1 MENKKG
7 IGLFALVA
15 IIVSGAIGGGV
26 FNLSNDLATGAT
38 PGGVVISWLV
48 IGFGILM
55 LVLSLNHLVVNKPEL
70 SGVSDYARAGFGNM
84 VGFISGWGYWLSA
97 WAGNIAFAVLMMTSV
112 DYFFPG
118 VFQDK
123 NGSMTILSV
132 IIVSLVSWGLTALV
146 LRGVEGAA
154 VINAIVLIAKL
165 IPLAVFG
172 IAGIVMFKAGVFTAH
187 FWQNFVANTDAD
199 GVIKSLTFSNMT
211 GSDLFGQVKGSLLVM
226 IWVFVGIEGAAMMGD
241 RAKRKSDAGK
251 ASILGL
257 IALLVIYLLLS
268 LLPFGFMS
276 QQELA
281 NTSQPGLVH
290 ILNAMV
296 GGWGGSLMAIGLVI
310 SLLGAWLSWTM
321 LPVEAT
327 QQLSDQKLLPSWFGK
342 LNKNN
347 APANS
352 LLLTQFIVQIFLIVT
367 YFVADAYNV
376 FVYLCTAVI
385 MICYALVGLYL
396 LKLGFTEKKVSNVII
411 GFIAAAFQILALYFS
426 GWQFVWLSLIL
437 YAVGFILYALGK
449 QEYGGRWSAGELI
462 SAAVLTILGILAIF
476 GVYGNWLGLEDAL
489 GIDGNTLLIAVV
501 PLIIVT
507 IIVFFIIKA
516 DVKKKMEAE
525 V

>member
-1 MENKKG
+1 MDAENKKG
-7 IGLFALVA
+7 IGLAALVA

-26 FNLSNDLATGAT
+26 FNLSNDLATNAS
-38 PGGVVISWLV
+38 PGGVIISWIV

-118 VFQDK
+118 VFQAK
-123 NGSMTILSV
+123 NGSLTILSV
-132 IIVSLVSWGLTALV
+132 IVVSIVSWGLTLLV
-146 LRGVEGAA
+146 MRGVEGAA
-154 VINAIVLIAKL
+154 AINAIVLVAKL
-165 IPLAVFG
+165 IPLFVFV
-172 IAGIVMFKAGVFTAH
+172 IAGIVTFKAGVFSAH
-187 FWQNFVANTDAD
+187 FWQNFVANTNAD
-199 GVIKSLTFSNMT
+199 GVIKSLTWSNMT
-211 GSDLFGQVKGSLLVM
+211 GGDLFSQVKGSLMVM

-257 IALLVIYLLLS
+257 IALLVIYILLS

-276 QQELA
+276 EQRLA
-281 NTSQPGLVH
+281 NTGQPGLVH

-327 QQLSDQKLLPSWFGK
+327 QQLSEQKLLPSWFGK
-342 LNKNN
+342 LNDKG
-347 APANS
+347 APKNS
-352 LLLTQFIVQIFLIVT
+352 LLLTQLIVQIFLIVT

-376 FVYLCTAVI
+376 LFNLCTAVI

-396 LKLGFTEKKVSNVII
+396 FKLGIQEKKTSNIII
-411 GFIAAAFQILALYFS
+411 GFIGPLQNCLYLFRMAI
-426 GWQFVWLSLIL
+426 VWL
-437 YAVGFILYALGK
+437 
-449 QEYGGRWSAGELI
+449 
-462 SAAVLTILGILAIF
+462 
-476 GVYGNWLGLEDAL
+476 
-489 GIDGNTLLIAVV
+489 
-501 PLIIVT
+501 PL
-507 IIVFFIIKA
+507 
-516 DVKKKMEAE
+516 
-525 V
+525 

>member
-1 MENKKG
+1 MDAENKKG
-7 IGLFALVA
+7 IGLAALVA

-26 FNLSNDLATGAT
+26 FNLSNDLATNAS
-38 PGGVVISWLV
+38 PGGVIISWIV

-118 VFQDK
+118 VFQAK
-123 NGSMTILSV
+123 NGSLTILSV
-132 IIVSLVSWGLTALV
+132 IVVSIVSWGLTLLV
-146 LRGVEGAA
+146 MRGVEGAA
-154 VINAIVLIAKL
+154 AINAIVLVAKL
-165 IPLAVFG
+165 IPLFVFV
-172 IAGIVMFKAGVFTAH
+172 IAGIVTFKAGVFSAH
-187 FWQNFVANTDAD
+187 FWQNFVANTNAD
-199 GVIKSLTFSNMT
+199 GVIKSLTWSNMT
-211 GSDLFGQVKGSLLVM
+211 GGDLFNQVKGSLMVM

-257 IALLVIYLLLS
+257 IALLVIYILLS

-281 NTSQPGLVH
+281 NTGQPGLVH

-327 QQLSDQKLLPSWFGK
+327 QQL
-342 LNKNN
+342 
-347 APANS
+347 
-352 LLLTQFIVQIFLIVT
+352 
-367 YFVADAYNV
+367 
-376 FVYLCTAVI
+376 
-385 MICYALVGLYL
+385 
-396 LKLGFTEKKVSNVII
+396 
-411 GFIAAAFQILALYFS
+411 
-426 GWQFVWLSLIL
+426 LSLIH
-437 YAVGFILYALGK
+437 I
-449 QEYGGRWSAGELI
+449 
-462 SAAVLTILGILAIF
+462 
-476 GVYGNWLGLEDAL
+476 
-489 GIDGNTLLIAVV
+489 
-501 PLIIVT
+501 
-507 IIVFFIIKA
+507 
-516 DVKKKMEAE
+516 
-525 V
+525 